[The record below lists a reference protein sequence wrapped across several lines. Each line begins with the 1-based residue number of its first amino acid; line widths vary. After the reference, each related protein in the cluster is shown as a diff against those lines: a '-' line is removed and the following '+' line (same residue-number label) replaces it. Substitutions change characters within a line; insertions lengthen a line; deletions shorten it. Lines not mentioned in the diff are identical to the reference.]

1 MSISYI
7 ITAAIALITV
17 LITQYK
23 LHKNTA
29 LRENRSLLQKKSEE
43 IAKLLFSNQYWLNEK
58 RLNVLGITE
67 DNYKKSN
74 DCRTVAP
81 IEEAIALQLLYF
93 QELEENINVIKKYH
107 DEFYVYILNRH
118 SQLIEAVKQS
128 ERLEGIKGEMS
139 STDSKEYICLNNHY
153 QSILSFIKESLIPSV
168 PPNIDKNCFSISRFI
183 SRFVIFQ

>member
-17 LITQYK
+17 LVTQYK
-23 LHKNTA
+23 LHKNTV

-67 DNYKKSN
+67 DNHKKSN

-93 QELEENINVIKKYH
+93 QELEEKINVIKKYH
-107 DEFYVYILNRH
+107 DECYVHILNRH

-128 ERLEGIKGEMS
+128 EKLEGIKGEMN
-139 STDSKEYICLNNHY
+139 STDSKEYICFNNY
-153 QSILSFIKESLIPSV
+153 YESILPFIKESLIPSV
-168 PPNIDKNCFSISRFI
+168 PPNIDKNCFSIFRNFSKKR
-183 SRFVIFQ
+183 